1 MYLKNVMNIYIL
13 HVCTFIFS
21 CNYSWHCS
29 CMYQM
34 FICLY
39 WNYKVKII
47 AFIGKKSEIKKNDQT
62 KKKKKNLERQDRS
75 LSRWR
80 IPSFLYFSTIFSMPS
95 INKSFIKRLLT
106 KKIEFNT
113 RTFLIILDIYW
124 LTISWRRHLEV
135 VKPVLVNSFAPKG
148 RFSTNEP

>member
-39 WNYKVKII
+39 WNYNVKII

-62 KKKKKNLERQDRS
+62 KKKKKNLERQDLCEIRIINTCTGTRKS
-75 LSRWR
+75 LKT
-80 IPSFLYFSTIFSMPS
+80 TIGCQYKLKD
-95 INKSFIKRLLT
+95 IC
-106 KKIEFNT
+106 
-113 RTFLIILDIYW
+113 IIHVYCIIIY
-124 LTISWRRHLEV
+124 HYYYV
-135 VKPVLVNSFAPKG
+135 FD
-148 RFSTNEP
+148 

>member
-39 WNYKVKII
+39 WNYNVKII

-62 KKKKKNLERQDRS
+62 KKKKEISRDKIYVKLE
-75 LSRWR
+75 LSIHVPGRANHWKL
-80 IPSFLYFSTIFSMPS
+80 PSGA
-95 INKSFIKRLLT
+95 
-106 KKIEFNT
+106 NT
-113 RTFLIILDIYW
+113 
-124 LTISWRRHLEV
+124 
-135 VKPVLVNSFAPKG
+135 N
-148 RFSTNEP
+148 